1 MPYAT
6 LRFKKRKSA
15 GTACIPAGRSGGF
28 VQTARG
34 GAFRRRYVLPARS
47 ANILKIKDAAG
58 AALFG
63 GLKDCAGTDDVLD

>member
-15 GTACIPAGRSGGF
+15 GTTRIPAGRSGGV
-28 VQTARG
+28 VQAAQG
-34 GAFRRRYVLPARS
+34 GAFRRYVLPARS